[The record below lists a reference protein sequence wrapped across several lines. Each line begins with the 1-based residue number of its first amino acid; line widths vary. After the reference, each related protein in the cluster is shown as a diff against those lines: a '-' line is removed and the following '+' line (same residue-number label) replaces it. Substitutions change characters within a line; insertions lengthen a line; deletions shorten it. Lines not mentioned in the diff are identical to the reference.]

1 MVKNNLGIL
10 SKKEE
15 FQLINNWQKNK
26 DKESLNKIILAYKR
40 MPVAYARRYA
50 KYGIPKEDL
59 IHEGVIGIM
68 HAIDKFDLK
77 KNLRLSTYASW
88 WIRASM
94 QDYVLKNWSIVKIA
108 STAAQKSLFF
118 GLNKIKNKISN
129 VSNDFMSNEQ
139 VDYVAKSL
147 NVKKNAVTTMESKL
161 TFGDQSL
168 NQKINNDTQNDFLS
182 NLVDSSQNPEDIV
195 TAMKDNE
202 SRSKWLHQALNTL
215 DKREQEIVKRKL
227 HHKVL
232 TLETLSKKI
241 GVSKERIRQIE
252 TKAYKKLNRKILS
265 ISRQKKDFFIN
276 EN

>member
-1 MVKNNLGIL
+1 MIENNPGIL

-40 MPVAYARRYA
+40 MPIAYARRYA
-50 KYGIPKEDL
+50 RYGIPKEDL
-59 IHEGVIGIM
+59 VHEGVIGIM

-129 VSNDFMSNEQ
+129 VSNDFMYEMDNPQELDGPSRLAAPEADAN
-139 VDYVAKSL
+139 VHDTL
-147 NVKKNAVTTMESKL
+147 NDE
-161 TFGDQSL
+161 
-168 NQKINNDTQNDFLS
+168 
-182 NLVDSSQNPEDIV
+182 E
-195 TAMKDNE
+195 
-202 SRSKWLHQALNTL
+202 
-215 DKREQEIVKRKL
+215 
-227 HHKVL
+227 
-232 TLETLSKKI
+232 
-241 GVSKERIRQIE
+241 
-252 TKAYKKLNRKILS
+252 S
-265 ISRQKKDFFIN
+265 ISEEEQKEIFEARAERLSRRRAN
-276 EN
+276 L